1 MNASR
6 RQAYEARTGRSS
18 SRRHPGYV
26 DPSGSAAVAA
36 YERLSPQLARL
47 RAAVT
52 GDGAGD
58 RSLADIRHDHAELDR
73 LLVDAV
79 TQAFAADAFGAPTP
93 DGVSS
98 WVAEGLARSRER
110 ELALFA
116 AADVNG
122 VLVATTVP
130 YVPRSPG

>member
-18 SRRHPGYV
+18 SGRDAVHD
-26 DPSGSAAVAA
+26 DPSGSASVAA

-47 RAAVT
+47 RAAVAA
-52 GDGAGD
+52 DGAGG
-58 RSLADIRHDHAELDR
+58 RSLAEIRHDHAELDR
-73 LLVDAV
+73 LLADAV
-79 TQAFAADAFGAPTP
+79 RQAFAADAVGAPTP
-93 DGVSS
+93 DGMSS

-110 ELALFA
+110 ELALFS

-122 VLVATTVP
+122 LLVATTVP
-130 YVPRSPG
+130 FVQRSPG